1 MTNESQN
8 KDATPFSEARHSH
21 VGPILGVLIVIL
33 IIILGGLYLWGSMLP
48 EEGNQARVVDRTL
61 PNNEP
66 ETTRAQADRQ
76 IMDTTSSSND
86 LDAIYADLESTN
98 LNDLDT
104 DLKQIDAEMNSS
116 LKQ

>member
-1 MTNESQN
+1 MANESQN
-8 KDATPFSEARHSH
+8 KDATPFSEARHSQ

-48 EEGNQARVVDRTL
+48 KQENQARVERAL
-61 PNNEP
+61 PNYEP
-66 ETTRAQADRQ
+66 ETTRAVADRQ

-98 LNDLDT
+98 LNDLDA
-104 DLKQIDAEMNSS
+104 DLTQVEAEMNSS